1 MSAAGEPSVALR
13 LASRPCPARPCPRV
27 RHALRRVMAALALA
41 ALAACGRT
49 PAPPAAVTAPPLA
62 VQVMHAEMAREEQS
76 WDGVVEAVHEA
87 VISAQTNARVVEL
100 PHDVGDAVRKG
111 DVLVRFSDV
120 EQKSARRAAQA
131 QIAAAQAAYT
141 EADTSWRRFAE
152 IFKQGFVSK
161 AQLDAERARR
171 DAALAALQSARAQSS
186 QVGQQLDYTVL
197 RAPYDGIV
205 TRRYVQVG
213 EAVQSGPP
221 TPQPLIAL
229 ASLQDLRVSVQV
241 PQSAMAAIRRYRAA
255 VVVREDGRRVPA
267 GKLTVFPYADPQTH
281 SFRVRLELPGDGAGL
296 VPGMTVKVAFA
307 SGEAKRLL
315 LPLDALVQRGELT
328 GVYVLDGSGVAL
340 RQLRLGHRHGDRV
353 EVLAGLDDGERVATD
368 PVAAARWLVA
378 QRRGDAP

>member
-1 MSAAGEPSVALR
+1 MRALR
-13 LASRPCPARPCPRV
+13 PAMLAL
-27 RHALRRVMAALALA
+27 ALAALA

-49 PAPPAAVTAPPLA
+49 PAPPAVVTAPPLA

-221 TPQPLIAL
+221 APQPLIAL
-229 ASLQDLRVSVQV
+229 ASLQDLRVGVQV
-241 PQSAMAAIRRYRAA
+241 PQSAIAAIRRYRAA

>member
-1 MSAAGEPSVALR
+1 MRALR
-13 LASRPCPARPCPRV
+13 PAM
-27 RHALRRVMAALALA
+27 LALALA

-49 PAPPAAVTAPPLA
+49 PAPPAATAPPPLA
-62 VQVMHAEMAREEQS
+62 ALTVHLETAHDEQA

-120 EQKSARRAAQA
+120 EQKSAGRAAQA

-141 EADTSWRRFAE
+141 EADTSYRRFAG
-152 IFKQGFVSK
+152 IFEKGFVSK

-221 TPQPLIAL
+221 APQPLIAL
-229 ASLQDLRVSVQV
+229 ASLQDLRVGVQV
-241 PQSAMAAIRRYRAA
+241 PQSAIAAIRRYHTAE
-255 VVVREDGRRVPA
+255 VVLDDGRRVAA

-315 LPLDALVQRGELT
+315 LPMSALVQRGELV
-328 GVYVLDGSGVAL
+328 GAYVLGEQGVAL

-353 EVLAGLDDGERVATD
+353 EVLAGLDDGERIATD
-368 PVAAARWLVA
+368 PAAAARWLVA

>member
-1 MSAAGEPSVALR
+1 MTRSLRPAMLAL
-13 LASRPCPARPCPRV
+13 V
-27 RHALRRVMAALALA
+27 LA

-49 PAPPAAVTAPPLA
+49 PAPPAATAPPPLA
-62 VQVMHAEMAREEQS
+62 ALTVHLEPAHDEQA

-120 EQKSARRAAQA
+120 EQKSARHAAQA

-141 EADTSWRRFAE
+141 EADTSYRRFAE
-152 IFKQGFVSK
+152 IFGKGFVSK

-221 TPQPLIAL
+221 APQPLIAL
-229 ASLQDLRVSVQV
+229 ASLQDLRVGVQV
-241 PQSAMAAIRRYRAA
+241 PQSAIAAIRRYHAA
-255 VVVREDGRRVPA
+255 EVVLDDGRRVAA

-315 LPLDALVQRGELT
+315 LPTSALVQRGELV
-328 GVYVLDGSGVAL
+328 GAYVLGQHDVTL

-368 PVAAARWLVA
+368 PAAAARWLVA